1 MNTEESQSFGIV
13 GSGDNLGFIPLP
25 GQATDAETQ
34 LARLED
40 FMNAGYDAE
49 AAKRAREYYGEG
61 VPIEHIAEEDKSYF
75 VGAAFARIKGVPN
88 NPEVYWRAQR
98 KDIPDVEREQMFE
111 LLGAELR
118 QQVRGKWDERQARIK
133 AVEESL
139 GRMDVYVRGDE
150 LGEVFSEQDLANV
163 RGVTDAETMA
173 DAEAVRSW
181 MRTYM
186 LPLAGKDDA
195 EEVLRTL
202 DGLEDEFFEVIG
214 TSPRRAE
221 LAYDAMMHWA
231 EGMKQSGKVGVTD
244 EFIVGVGKKLSNWGK
259 AAHLMAPA
267 VAMAPVG
274 NPDFP
279 SMLSDEA
286 MAGQQAELVRRQEEY
301 ARHENARSILRAAIN
316 KSLELGDDVSWWKGA
331 ARTASQMAGDSSA
344 YLLPG
349 VGMYTGTADLLVGGA
364 TETVDRFALQGLS
377 GDAAAGQAAIETG
390 VQALVEL
397 MPWGR
402 VGGKGLSSFTR
413 RYFGDAVE
421 KGTAGKF
428 SRWVVRNTQKSTARA
443 LLAEGAASF
452 VDEGILE
459 PIAGGLLTYGAEQAA
474 DVLGIA
480 HAQSRE
486 FTECF
491 DELKALYTDPYQA
504 AGLLLFTAG
513 LTGAGAYGVHQNVKY
528 FARHRKMWEAAGLT
542 PEQVDRVMAAD
553 DRVELGGKLVR
564 EGWETDP
571 AGMRE
576 RVLKVNKDFAERG
589 EVLVLTG
596 EGALD
601 AELENS
607 ELAPA
612 YRAVWQ
618 EYQEKGLLPKVE
630 AVGDNQFRITKEGV
644 DITLDAR
651 GADAYLQHAIDE
663 VDRMQ
668 TRELQQRLGEGHF
681 VDLRAELADA
691 VSTIAGGAAM
701 RAAEAASER
710 TGIAVADITKGLPE
724 WLADGIVKRGQITL
738 KDAQDITEWA
748 IGRIDGL
755 VQEGMSPAD
764 ARLTRASADGM
775 ARTLGDWSTFA
786 RDFAHRE
793 QLAGLNPGEGAIS
806 ISRTRNEQA
815 VAFDGRQVL
824 GQTIMTLPGNVR
836 HQGAVEDVTESF
848 ADMMVQQRAA
858 VIREAKPESTPAEAE
873 KAAWQELGEQV
884 QRARAAVLKA
894 DSAAEIEEVK
904 PGDKMSI
911 IEALSTMATSKFV
924 ASGAVPGW
932 MQSLTAALKGN
943 LTAAD
948 SLDKVRAAYANVLQS
963 EPAAVS
969 ELDTM
974 LNKLGVYVQDTFR
987 EARIEAVD
995 IQAWKH
1001 ARALVT
1007 ARAESP
1013 AGSGGAPVS
1022 EVVQQAGENYE
1033 VRVTS
1038 YEFESSAA
1046 TPQEVAREAQEILD
1060 GMVPGSNAPAEM
1072 QGVFVDD
1079 KCYYNA
1085 AGDYWCG
1092 MIDKHKLR
1100 DGTEQVKVG
1109 TKGKHGVIAGRELTG
1124 RFRHDTASI
1133 YVWKRTN
1140 GELQVI
1146 SGRHRFAKLMEDDSA
1161 QSCNC
1166 YVYVEDAAHDER
1178 WARMLDYEN
1187 NMCDD
1192 QADEVTAATYV
1203 RETGLSDAE
1212 LEVRGLMRNG
1222 TRCKR
1227 GALIGRFAREELW
1240 TRFINGAVK
1249 PMDAEIICNLTRSIR
1264 EQGRVEEIQRRCC
1277 MLLDEKKSWEYIGA
1291 MVQLMANKE
1300 NVVMKQGLLDF
1311 GADFEADLARAAE
1324 WIERNIKAINES
1336 VTSLKQGRKLSGKK
1350 RAEAERL
1357 GISTATQEGTEQML
1371 YDLEMLRGQ
1380 FEMIGSYPDLVAA
1393 AQMWDGVTEVDPVGQ
1408 YLERARAERE
1418 QVRAEAEMTTDEYLE
1433 EQARKAAAEAVPSLF
1448 SMSMQRAT
1456 PEMEQIKAA
1465 AVKNG
1470 SFMKA
1475 PNGKPTRLTE
1485 HQWLQVRTGAFKGW
1499 FGDWEKVAEL
1509 TFDGSEYNNE
1519 TCLKML
1525 VEEAGTPFV
1534 NDETGI
1540 EAEINNR
1547 QRGKITSGKAQR
1559 KSRESGFS
1567 TGVHNYVAAHIRRL
1581 FKHAVHI
1588 GDYRDKNASDDILAI
1603 KRFVCPVRIKGVEAF
1618 AYMTVK
1624 ELKQHGHK
1632 IYTLELD
1639 TIERLGGNLDEHF
1652 EEMLNPAPSKDIV
1665 ARLKALSK
1673 TFFEDVSK
1681 VVDENG
1687 EPLVVYHGTEYP
1699 KQINIFK
1706 VGKNGYLGPGIYFT
1720 PEMRTALNYTGIYGG
1735 EGVVYKCF
1743 VNMHNPFVIS
1753 FADKPAK
1760 VILDIVSM
1768 GAYEKRIEQQSNE
1781 SKLLMKGDISK
1792 LRRKGYDGV
1801 VWLPKYAYDAN
1812 SFTAGEMMVFK
1823 PNQIKSATDNRGT
1836 FDGSNADITFSVTGG
1851 KNLAAVHS
1859 IPVDAMLDVEKKLGG
1874 LPKPSIA
1881 ITRLDKPYSW
1891 GYSERVY
1898 LIGKPELADPQKGN
1912 LVYDRDAWTGK
1923 GPFLLEGGG
1932 AYDYRKGEYFEPT
1945 LEEFVART
1953 IKKKGQEDGS
1963 SFRGQSAVAIGTM
1976 DAVKAHREK
1985 LSDTDT
1991 SNAQKAETDEALE
2004 ELIENVVKLSK
2015 KGLNE
2020 DAVAMVLARVC
2031 WRSSPMN
2038 HGAPSEMKTSRD
2050 TAKRILNELG
2060 VRVKDIKK
2068 PLVDSFMKAVAGLQ
2082 NELEDYLESVPQ
2094 RAVMFN
2100 EWEYAVMPESMKG
2113 TPGLDE
2119 MLERNGIKP
2128 VWHDGTEEGRR
2139 AALAGLVDNPVVSF
2153 SVIGRNART
2162 WGKYTDRAFV
2172 GRDDGMWRAEIDARQ
2187 AKLKRAPLHRT
2198 DDSLVREVEKRLAFF
2213 REKLNERER
2222 WEPVSKLW
2230 AAGEYDGRTYGE
2242 MDFLMRTLRGAG
2254 LEFENM
2260 QQMAG
2265 LGVCSIVLDANG
2277 TSAAKRL
2284 LRVVELPGV
2293 EGFNRLG
2300 EVLDFPELYEA
2311 YPELKKV
2318 PVRWMDDNFR
2328 YRGMFS
2334 SEGRFKKPFIA
2345 ARRNRTDG
2353 GKLSTLLHEV
2363 QHWIQQHEGF
2373 AFGMLPD
2380 EGMDYKMSAGEIEA
2394 RNVQARR
2401 YWNAEERSA
2410 IPFNET
2416 LEYPGEALVTFSM
2429 QSVTADWQNTLHGY
2443 LNNPPLPGTP
2453 AHTHDMVVCPTPAVM
2468 QMVGAKGLDMVVTPG
2483 VLDKV
2488 MRGKHAV
2495 SVVALEQ
2502 LPAAM
2507 ADPICIAVSDTP
2519 GCLEV
2524 VTELKEGQ
2532 HNVLVAVQLNSH
2544 QTNNALVKVNRIAS
2558 MYGKERI
2565 GNLMNHPMLYWNKA
2579 KARPWLA
2586 SYRLQLPAIIQPK
2599 RASGRK
2605 ILKHED
2611 LVKYKMDTGLSFAME
2626 KASLRALDL
2635 LTIRADERA
2644 GEQLIKD
2651 WQAACENWG
2660 RFSREDAGRLGNGA
2674 KMLGEM
2680 QALIGATKG
2689 VLPERYCRM
2698 GHLNGLMRW
2707 ASIYAKMQQDGTLPQ
2722 VGEIKGPIYQKFLE
2736 KLQQTDELNRL
2747 QGMSEQEAQE
2757 AMALLAGER
2766 LDTAMMKVARECRR
2780 RLELFLKDR
2789 ELERIDH
2796 IVEKA
2801 YPKRQNGQKWP
2812 RGKMAAD
2819 AYRRMERARQYMNL
2833 PADEVAE
2840 RINDAK
2846 RKLDALDATDA
2857 DFERKEEELEEEIS
2871 LLQTFG
2877 CWENMGFEQARR
2889 ACGVMTEMV
2898 LLGRVRWKE
2907 KLQAERRRA
2916 NYDRARISRNF
2927 RTKLADVQRK
2937 RAKTDAKE
2945 KARKRTIGKN
2955 LARGFMSYSQLML
2968 ALEPKLGKEFT
2979 GRHMRMIAKAHE
2991 RLQLGTQQL
3000 HRRMFSTLSEITG
3013 LKTEGEMEEWL
3024 KSNNEII
3031 DTGIVLKP
3039 RFTETCRMTPEE
3051 VEEWLALSETQREAR
3066 RKQADEE
3073 AAAKGEQPD
3082 NVPSEDVLER
3092 MREKLEASRKAD
3104 TTPKEYVVTVE
3115 KRYESPLHCTKEA
3128 MLFAILTFEQEDYA
3142 RLMDVNGVN
3151 EKALQRMRELV
3162 GDKLLRWGY
3171 AMREMLNE
3179 QGLTMAAVYEAH
3191 TGVPFAKRANYFRGV
3206 FDIAKAK
3213 DKGESIDSAT
3223 SITGG
3228 KYGCLIP
3235 RQYHHQMLNWGTS
3248 ATQVFIGT
3256 YKEQQNYICTSH
3268 ITREWRTLLSN
3279 QGFEKR
3285 LRAEIGDAAL
3295 DTIHGWCKL
3304 IDGSVIAD
3312 AKVNAMMNR
3321 LLGKVMGAYAVSR
3334 LAGNVYTIIK
3344 QVSSV
3349 LNGFVGGY
3357 VPEQVLVGD
3366 AVAQQLTY
3374 RHIGF
3379 GEYAAAL
3386 ARAMSGQTEISAEE
3400 IANAGFIAGRKR
3412 VQGAH
3417 LEEAAML
3424 APGQSVPGKV
3434 GRAGRAVY
3442 EANMEAIGYM
3452 DRKCNTLA
3460 ALAVAD
3466 AVYRAAKRENKD
3478 GLVPDAEL
3486 RRIAIETAGMAI
3498 DRAAQPHLRTQKGYW
3513 AAGGGAFGAMGNFFY
3528 MFKSEVLGKLGLYVG
3543 QMFAGHH
3550 GAWIGGALSFGVLNS
3565 LVLALIDYVRGYWY
3579 DDEEDKWEKRA
3590 KQFAWNVFA
3599 NDISAVPVLGD
3610 LEGWG
3615 RSTMLGGRPWNSSLV
3630 DMVVPFKD
3638 MYTYGKREVKYIAEE
3653 ESWDKH
3659 VQALCGFARALGAA
3673 GGWWQGNSRVAVG
3686 SCAEL
3691 ALAVAAI
3698 SNIVRFGK
3706 DAVKKV
3712 VGED

>member
-1 MNTEESQSFGIV
+1 MSQDAGFV
-13 GSGDNLGFIPLP
+13 VSGRNYGLVPMQ

-61 VPIEHIAEEDKSYF
+61 VPIEHISEEDMSF
-75 VGAAFARIKGVPN
+75 FAGAAFARIKGVPN
-88 NPEVYWRAQR
+88 NPEAYWHAQK

-221 LAYDAMMHWA
+221 LAYNAMMHWA

-267 VAMAPVG
+267 VVMAPVG

-279 SMLSDEA
+279 VMLSDEA
-286 MAGQQAELVRRQEEY
+286 MAGQQAELASRHEEY

-364 TETVDRFALQGLS
+364 TETVDRFALQGVS

-528 FARHRKMWEAAGLT
+528 FAKHRKMWEAAGLT

-668 TRELQQRLGEGHF
+668 TRELQQRLGEVHF

-701 RAAEAASER
+701 RAAGVASER

-793 QLAGLNPGEGAIS
+793 QLAGLNLGEGAIS
-806 ISRTRNEQA
+806 ISRMRNEQA

-858 VIREAKPESTPAEAE
+858 AIREAKPESTPAEAE
-873 KAAWQELGEQV
+873 KAAWQELGELV

-943 LTAAD
+943 LAAAD
-948 SLDKVRAAYANVLQS
+948 SLAKVRAAYSSVLQHD
-963 EPAAVS
+963 PASVS

-1085 AGDYWCG
+1085 AGGFWCG

-1109 TKGKHGVIAGRELTG
+1109 AKGKHGVIAGRELTG
-1124 RFRHDTASI
+1124 RFQQNVGAI
-1133 YVWKRTN
+1133 YVWRRTS

-1161 QSCNC
+1161 QSCNA
-1166 YVYVEDAAHDER
+1166 YVFVEDAAHDER

-1187 NMCDD
+1187 NMRDD

-1336 VTSLKQGRKLSGKK
+1336 VMLLKQGRKLSGKK

-1380 FEMIGSYPDLVAA
+1380 FEMIGSYPDLVAQ
-1393 AQMWDGVTEVDPVGQ
+1393 AQMWDGETEVDPVGQ
-1408 YLERARAERE
+1408 YLERARVERE
-1418 QVRAEAEMTTDEYLE
+1418 QARTEGEMDAEEYLE
-1433 EQARKAAAEAVPSLF
+1433 SHLDDATGEFSFSIFNERRWANDVWPTRAMKKIEADWLERLDAYIAEYQAAKANPNMKRPMGLEIYVCPTPGVLSLVGVTSRDVVTTRHALDHDMFTKHGMTRKALRHLPSAIANPICIAESQSVPGALEILTTLTETVEDSKTKALVKKNVLVALHVGVTSSTDRKLIVSKIASAYGKNHIRTIINKHKILYWNDQKGKVMLNDYRLQLPQAVAHDLSTGNIWDFNDLVKYKQQNKFSF
-1448 SMSMQRAT
+1448 SM
-1456 PEMEQIKAA
+1456 
-1465 AVKNG
+1465 
-1470 SFMKA
+1470 
-1475 PNGKPTRLTE
+1475 
-1485 HQWLQVRTGAFKGW
+1485 
-1499 FGDWEKVAEL
+1499 
-1509 TFDGSEYNNE
+1509 
-1519 TCLKML
+1519 
-1525 VEEAGTPFV
+1525 
-1534 NDETGI
+1534 
-1540 EAEINNR
+1540 
-1547 QRGKITSGKAQR
+1547 
-1559 KSRESGFS
+1559 
-1567 TGVHNYVAAHIRRL
+1567 
-1581 FKHAVHI
+1581 
-1588 GDYRDKNASDDILAI
+1588 
-1603 KRFVCPVRIKGVEAF
+1603 
-1618 AYMTVK
+1618 
-1624 ELKQHGHK
+1624 
-1632 IYTLELD
+1632 
-1639 TIERLGGNLDEHF
+1639 ER
-1652 EEMLNPAPSKDIV
+1652 
-1665 ARLKALSK
+1665 
-1673 TFFEDVSK
+1673 
-1681 VVDENG
+1681 
-1687 EPLVVYHGTEYP
+1687 
-1699 KQINIFK
+1699 
-1706 VGKNGYLGPGIYFT
+1706 
-1720 PEMRTALNYTGIYGG
+1720 
-1735 EGVVYKCF
+1735 
-1743 VNMHNPFVIS
+1743 
-1753 FADKPAK
+1753 
-1760 VILDIVSM
+1760 
-1768 GAYEKRIEQQSNE
+1768 
-1781 SKLLMKGDISK
+1781 
-1792 LRRKGYDGV
+1792 
-1801 VWLPKYAYDAN
+1801 
-1812 SFTAGEMMVFK
+1812 
-1823 PNQIKSATDNRGT
+1823 
-1836 FDGSNADITFSVTGG
+1836 
-1851 KNLAAVHS
+1851 NLAAVHS
-1859 IPVDAMLDVEKKLGG
+1859 IPVDTMLDVEKKLGG

-1923 GPFLLEGGG
+1923 GPFLLEDGG

-1985 LSDTDT
+1985 LSDTYT

-2020 DAVAMVLARVC
+2020 DAVAIVLARVC

-2050 TAKRILNELG
+2050 TVKRILNELG
-2060 VRVKDIKK
+2060 MRVKDIKK

-2113 TPGLDE
+2113 TPGLDK

-2139 AALAGLVDNPVVSF
+2139 TALAGLVNDAKVSF
-2153 SVIGRNART
+2153 S
-2162 WGKYTDRAFV
+2162 
-2172 GRDDGMWRAEIDARQ
+2172 
-2187 AKLKRAPLHRT
+2187 
-2198 DDSLVREVEKRLAFF
+2198 
-2213 REKLNERER
+2213 
-2222 WEPVSKLW
+2222 
-2230 AAGEYDGRTYGE
+2230 
-2242 MDFLMRTLRGAG
+2242 
-2254 LEFENM
+2254 
-2260 QQMAG
+2260 
-2265 LGVCSIVLDANG
+2265 
-2277 TSAAKRL
+2277 
-2284 LRVVELPGV
+2284 
-2293 EGFNRLG
+2293 
-2300 EVLDFPELYEA
+2300 
-2311 YPELKKV
+2311 
-2318 PVRWMDDNFR
+2318 
-2328 YRGMFS
+2328 
-2334 SEGRFKKPFIA
+2334 
-2345 ARRNRTDG
+2345 
-2353 GKLSTLLHEV
+2353 
-2363 QHWIQQHEGF
+2363 
-2373 AFGMLPD
+2373 
-2380 EGMDYKMSAGEIEA
+2380 
-2394 RNVQARR
+2394 
-2401 YWNAEERSA
+2401 
-2410 IPFNET
+2410 
-2416 LEYPGEALVTFSM
+2416 
-2429 QSVTADWQNTLHGY
+2429 
-2443 LNNPPLPGTP
+2443 
-2453 AHTHDMVVCPTPAVM
+2453 
-2468 QMVGAKGLDMVVTPG
+2468 
-2483 VLDKV
+2483 
-2488 MRGKHAV
+2488 
-2495 SVVALEQ
+2495 
-2502 LPAAM
+2502 
-2507 ADPICIAVSDTP
+2507 
-2519 GCLEV
+2519 
-2524 VTELKEGQ
+2524 
-2532 HNVLVAVQLNSH
+2532 
-2544 QTNNALVKVNRIAS
+2544 
-2558 MYGKERI
+2558 
-2565 GNLMNHPMLYWNKA
+2565 
-2579 KARPWLA
+2579 
-2586 SYRLQLPAIIQPK
+2586 
-2599 RASGRK
+2599 
-2605 ILKHED
+2605 
-2611 LVKYKMDTGLSFAME
+2611 ME

-2635 LTIRADERA
+2635 LSGRADERA

-2736 KLQQTDELNRL
+2736 KLQQADELNRL

-2898 LLGRVRWKE
+2898 LLGRARWKE

-2955 LARGFMSYSQLML
+2955 LAMGFMSYSQLML

-3092 MREKLEASRKAD
+3092 MREKLEASRKAG

-3128 MLFAILTFEQEDYA
+3128 MLFAILTFEQEDYT

-3344 QVSSV
+3344 QVSAV

-3412 VQGAH
+3412 VKGAH

-3442 EANMEAIGYM
+3442 EANMDAIGYV

-3466 AVYRAAKRENKD
+3466 AVYRAAKRENKED

>member
-1 MNTEESQSFGIV
+1 MSQDAGFV
-13 GSGDNLGFIPLP
+13 VSGRNYGLVPMQ

-61 VPIEHIAEEDKSYF
+61 VPIEHISEEDMSF
-75 VGAAFARIKGVPN
+75 FAGAAFARIKGVPN
-88 NPEVYWRAQR
+88 NPEAYWHAQK

-118 QQVRGKWDERQARIK
+118 QQVRSRWDERQARIK

-150 LGEVFSEQDLANV
+150 FGEAFSEQDLANV
-163 RGVTDAETMA
+163 RGVMDAETMA
-173 DAEAVRSW
+173 DAEAVRAW

-195 EEVLRTL
+195 EEVLRTV

-221 LAYDAMMHWA
+221 MAYNAMLHWA
-231 EGMKQSGKVGVTD
+231 EGMKQSGKVGVAD
-244 EFIVGVGKKLSNWGK
+244 EFIVGVGKKISNWGK

-279 SMLSDEA
+279 IMLSDEA
-286 MAGQQAELVRRQEEY
+286 MAGQQAELARRHEEY

-316 KSLELGDDVSWWKGA
+316 KSLELGDNVSWWKGA

-349 VGMYTGTADLLVGGA
+349 VGMYTGTADLLMGGA

-377 GDAAAGQAAIETG
+377 GDAAAGRAAIETG

-397 MPWGR
+397 TPWGR
-402 VGGKGLSSFTR
+402 VGGKGFSAFTR
-413 RYFGDAVE
+413 RYFGEAIE
-421 KGTAGKF
+421 KGTAGKL
-428 SRWVVRNTQKSTARA
+428 SRWVVRNTQNSTMRA
-443 LLAEGAASF
+443 LVAEGTVSF

-459 PIAGGLLTYGAEQAA
+459 PIAGGLMTYGAEQAA
-474 DVLGIA
+474 DVLGIP
-480 HAQSRE
+480 HGQSRE
-486 FTECF
+486 FTACF

-504 AGLLLFTAG
+504 AGLFLFTAG
-513 LTGAGAYGVHQNVKY
+513 LTGAGAYGVRENVRY
-528 FARHRKMWEAAGLT
+528 FAKHRKMWEAAGLT

-564 EGWETDP
+564 EGWESDP

-576 RVLKVNKDFAERG
+576 RVLKANKDIAERG

-618 EYQEKGLLPKVE
+618 EYQDKGLLPKVE
-630 AVGDNQFRITKEGV
+630 AVGNNQFRITKEGV

-663 VDRMQ
+663 VDSIQ
-668 TRELQQRLGEGHF
+668 TRELQQRLGKEHF
-681 VDLRAELADA
+681 IDLRAELADA

-701 RAAEAASER
+701 RAAEAAGER
-710 TGIAVADITKGLPE
+710 TGVAVTDITKGLPE

-738 KDAQDITEWA
+738 KDAQDVTEWA

-775 ARTLGDWSTFA
+775 ARTLGDWSTFV

-793 QLAGLNPGEGAIS
+793 QLAGLKAGTGAIS

-815 VAFDGRQVL
+815 VTFDGRLVL

-848 ADMMVQQRAA
+848 ADMMVQQRAQA
-858 VIREAKPESTPAEAE
+858 IREANPDSSPAEAE
-873 KAAWQELGEQV
+873 NAAWQELGEVV

-894 DSAAEIEEVK
+894 DAEAEIEEVK

-911 IEALSTMATSKFV
+911 IEALSTMATSRFV
-924 ASGAVPGW
+924 ASRAVPGW
-932 MQSLTAALKGN
+932 MQGLTAALKGN
-943 LTAAD
+943 LAAAD
-948 SLDKVRAAYANVLQS
+948 SLAKVRAAYASVLQNDPS
-963 EPAAVS
+963 AVS
-969 ELDTM
+969 ELDAM
-974 LNKLGVYVQDTFR
+974 LDKLGVYVQDTFR
-987 EARIEAVD
+987 EARVEAVD

-1001 ARALVT
+1001 AHALVT

-1013 AGSGGAPVS
+1013 AGSGGAAVS
-1022 EVVQQAGENYE
+1022 EALQAAQNNEDAISQHESAAPAVQDVSPAQQATE
-1033 VRVTS
+1033 
-1038 YEFESSAA
+1038 AA
-1046 TPQEVAREAQEILD
+1046 EILN
-1060 GMVPGSNAPAEM
+1060 GMVPGSNAPAGM

-1085 AGDYWCG
+1085 AGGFWCG

-1109 TKGKHGVIAGRELTG
+1109 AKGKHGVIAGRELTG
-1124 RFRHDTASI
+1124 KFQQNVGAI
-1133 YVWKRTN
+1133 YIWKRTN

-1161 QSCNC
+1161 QSCNA
-1166 YVYVEDAAHDER
+1166 YVFEEDAEHDER

-1187 NMCDD
+1187 NMRDD

-1203 RETGLSDAE
+1203 RETGLSDTE

-1249 PMDAEIICNLTRSIR
+1249 PMDAEVICNLTRSIR
-1264 EQGRVEEIQRRCC
+1264 DQGRVEEIQRRCC

-1336 VTSLKQGRKLSGKK
+1336 VSLLKQGRKLSGKK

-1357 GISTATQEGTEQML
+1357 GIATATQEGTEQML
-1371 YDLEMLRGQ
+1371 YDLEQLRAQ
-1380 FEMIGSYPDLVAA
+1380 FEMIGSYPVLVAA
-1393 AQMWDGVTEVDPVGQ
+1393 AQMWDGKTEVDPVGQ

-1418 QVRAEAEMTTDEYLE
+1418 QVRAEGEMDVEEYLA
-1433 EQARKAAAEAVPSLF
+1433 EQARKEAAEAVPSLF
-1448 SMSMQRAT
+1448 SMEMEKRKLEDNQVKISNKAIVTFKDGVVRNKNSRVLRRDGREVWARFPEIPELKEAGFPEANVYMEVGSEQYGFIHIAYRHVAELEELYPGVPVPDAVEMFVDEVFSKLAKVNGSYSVKGRKKKVEADTPQYYRNDETKKKRVTLQLNKADNSEYYTFISAFEAKGDKEFEGAKKSKDGLTCAVTVELDGKAPGLPTGAMLNPSHARQQHSRRPDEDDNITPDSNVKAEDIDFEFLRKAKHPDVETGARTRGNGNFSASLTAVT
-1456 PEMEQIKAA
+1456 PEMDERYMA
-1465 AVKNG
+1465 AVKDG
-1470 SFMKA
+1470 TFMKA

-1499 FGDWEKVAEL
+1499 FGEWERAAEL

-1603 KRFVCPVRIKGVEAF
+1603 KRFVCPVRIKGVKAF

-1652 EEMLNPAPSKDIV
+1652 EEMLNPAPSEDIV

-1673 TFFEDVSK
+1673 TYFEDVSK

-1687 EPLVVYHGTEYP
+1687 EPLVVYHGTVHGG
-1699 KQINIFK
+1699 FR
-1706 VGKNGYLGPGIYFT
+1706 VFDVDGRGKTEGAGAFFTSDKRVAEGYSANFHTGGVT
-1720 PEMRTALNYTGIYGG
+1720 PEVYACFLNIREPHEVDFNGNSWNRVPDRASGYFVHYDNG
-1735 EGVVYKCF
+1735 ESEWF
-1743 VNMHNPFVIS
+1743 SNRADAD
-1753 FADKPAK
+1753 FA
-1760 VILDIVSM
+1760 VS
-1768 GAYEKRIEQQSNE
+1768 
-1781 SKLLMKGDISK
+1781 
-1792 LRRKGYDGV
+1792 GYDGKAKIEEDWEESPTLDDLAREVWEESPEVDGIIARNV
-1801 VWLPKYAYDAN
+1801 VDTAVGASKAYPATDFIVA
-1812 SFTAGEMMVFK
+1812 S

-1836 FDGSNADITFSVTGG
+1836 FDGNNPDITFSLVTQ
-1851 KNLAAVHS
+1851 KMDARYMAAVERGDMDAAQRMVNEVARKRGYLPGSDYQGSEAFNGVAPSSNAYFDTADERYEAWQNGDFEGDISLADFVRRGMDPGELEWMVTSPGEYQRADKYKRES
-1859 IPVDAMLDVEKKLGG
+1859 IEAIRKAKTSKQGKVTIYRAVPADVKEKSVRNGDWVTLSKAYAEYHISLQDWEKGRII
-1874 LPKPSIA
+1874 KQEVSI
-1881 ITRLDKPYSW
+1881 DDVWWDGNDVNEW
-1891 GYSERVY
+1891 GYDD
-1898 LIGKPELADPQKGN
+1898 GKEYAYRNTANNRKLLAP
-1912 LVYDRDAWTGK
+1912 VTYD
-1923 GPFLLEGGG
+1923 EN
-1932 AYDYRKGEYFEPT
+1932 GE
-1945 LEEFVART
+1945 
-1953 IKKKGQEDGS
+1953 
-1963 SFRGQSAVAIGTM
+1963 
-1976 DAVKAHREK
+1976 
-1985 LSDTDT
+1985 
-1991 SNAQKAETDEALE
+1991 
-2004 ELIENVVKLSK
+2004 VVPLSK
-2015 KGLNE
+2015 RFNY
-2020 DAVAMVLARVC
+2020 
-2031 WRSSPMN
+2031 RS
-2038 HGAPSEMKTSRD
+2038 AD
-2050 TAKRILNELG
+2050 
-2060 VRVKDIKK
+2060 
-2068 PLVDSFMKAVAGLQ
+2068 
-2082 NELEDYLESVPQ
+2082 
-2094 RAVMFN
+2094 
-2100 EWEYAVMPESMKG
+2100 
-2113 TPGLDE
+2113 
-2119 MLERNGIKP
+2119 
-2128 VWHDGTEEGRR
+2128 
-2139 AALAGLVDNPVVSF
+2139 VSF
-2153 SVIGRNART
+2153 SVIGPKAKT
-2162 WGKYTDRAFV
+2162 WDRYKHRAFT
-2172 GRDDGMWRAEIDARQ
+2172 GRDDGMQRAEIDASG
-2187 AKLKRAPLHRT
+2187 AKLKWEDLRGKNVTAYRRMVAGWDKLPEDVRKAVEAYAEEVYDWQDASKELDSVPESEVLEHINKIQKMGVAIKPKREEMRSLLNKLFVAHGGSAGAVLNMKSGELDELAMSLWGPYVESKVERMLDLRPLWNGGM
-2198 DDSLVREVEKRLAFF
+2198 RLAD
-2213 REKLNERER
+2213 
-2222 WEPVSKLW
+2222 VID
-2230 AAGEYDGRTYGE
+2230 Y
-2242 MDFLMRTLRGAG
+2242 
-2254 LEFENM
+2254 
-2260 QQMAG
+2260 
-2265 LGVCSIVLDANG
+2265 
-2277 TSAAKRL
+2277 
-2284 LRVVELPGV
+2284 
-2293 EGFNRLG
+2293 
-2300 EVLDFPELYEA
+2300 PELYEA
-2311 YPELKKV
+2311 YPELADV
-2318 PVRWMDDNFR
+2318 VVR
-2328 YRGMFS
+2328 YVGMETAYGRAIYGDGEREILINRNL
-2334 SEGRFKKPFIA
+2334 EGEWEKIH
-2345 ARRNRTDG
+2345 
-2353 GKLSTLLHEV
+2353 SILLHEI
-2363 QHWIQQHEGF
+2363 QHHIQNIEGF
-2373 AFGMLPD
+2373 AKGGNPSYARRLVDNRAAMGDADALALREHSD
-2380 EGMDYKMSAGEIEA
+2380 MELYHRIAGEIEA
-2394 RNVQARR
+2394 RNVQARYGWSMDR
-2401 YWNAEERSA
+2401 REA
-2410 IPFNET
+2410 IPFNST
-2416 LEYPGEALVTFSM
+2416 LEYPGEALVTFSV
-2429 QSVTADWQNTLHGY
+2429 QSVTADWKNTLHGY

-2468 QMVGAKGLDMVVTPG
+2468 QMVGAKGWDMVVTPG

-2488 MRGKHAV
+2488 MKGKHAV

-2502 LPAAM
+2502 LPAAL

-2532 HNVLVAVQLNSH
+2532 HNVLVAVQLSSRSSEKKE
-2544 QTNNALVKVNRIAS
+2544 VKVNRIAS

-2565 GNLMNHPMLYWNKA
+2565 ASLLSHPMLYWDKA
-2579 KARPWLA
+2579 KARIWMQA
-2586 SYRLQLPAIIQPK
+2586 YRLQLPAQVLPK

-2605 ILKHED
+2605 ILKPAD
-2611 LVKYKMDTGLSFAME
+2611 LVKYKFDTGLSFAME
-2626 KASLRALDL
+2626 KASLRALNL

-2660 RFSREDAGRLGNGA
+2660 RFGREDAGRLGNGA

-2722 VGEIKGPIYQKFLE
+2722 VGEIKGPIYQKFLD
-2736 KLQQTDELNRL
+2736 KLQQADELNRL

-2766 LDTAMMKVARECRR
+2766 LDTAMLKVARECRR

-2789 ELERIDH
+2789 EQERIEH

-2898 LLGRVRWKE
+2898 LLGRAKWKE
-2907 KLQAERRRA
+2907 KLQ
-2916 NYDRARISRNF
+2916 
-2927 RTKLADVQRK
+2927 
-2937 RAKTDAKE
+2937 
-2945 KARKRTIGKN
+2945 
-2955 LARGFMSYSQLML
+2955 
-2968 ALEPKLGKEFT
+2968 
-2979 GRHMRMIAKAHE
+2979 
-2991 RLQLGTQQL
+2991 
-3000 HRRMFSTLSEITG
+3000 
-3013 LKTEGEMEEWL
+3013 
-3024 KSNNEII
+3024 
-3031 DTGIVLKP
+3031 
-3039 RFTETCRMTPEE
+3039 
-3051 VEEWLALSETQREAR
+3051 
-3066 RKQADEE
+3066 
-3073 AAAKGEQPD
+3073 
-3082 NVPSEDVLER
+3082 
-3092 MREKLEASRKAD
+3092 
-3104 TTPKEYVVTVE
+3104 
-3115 KRYESPLHCTKEA
+3115 
-3128 MLFAILTFEQEDYA
+3128 
-3142 RLMDVNGVN
+3142 
-3151 EKALQRMRELV
+3151 
-3162 GDKLLRWGY
+3162 
-3171 AMREMLNE
+3171 
-3179 QGLTMAAVYEAH
+3179 
-3191 TGVPFAKRANYFRGV
+3191 
-3206 FDIAKAK
+3206 
-3213 DKGESIDSAT
+3213 
-3223 SITGG
+3223 
-3228 KYGCLIP
+3228 
-3235 RQYHHQMLNWGTS
+3235 GTS
-3248 ATQVFIGT
+3248 
-3256 YKEQQNYICTSH
+3256 K
-3268 ITREWRTLLSN
+3268 
-3279 QGFEKR
+3279 
-3285 LRAEIGDAAL
+3285 
-3295 DTIHGWCKL
+3295 
-3304 IDGSVIAD
+3304 
-3312 AKVNAMMNR
+3312 
-3321 LLGKVMGAYAVSR
+3321 
-3334 LAGNVYTIIK
+3334 
-3344 QVSSV
+3344 
-3349 LNGFVGGY
+3349 
-3357 VPEQVLVGD
+3357 
-3366 AVAQQLTY
+3366 
-3374 RHIGF
+3374 
-3379 GEYAAAL
+3379 
-3386 ARAMSGQTEISAEE
+3386 
-3400 IANAGFIAGRKR
+3400 
-3412 VQGAH
+3412 
-3417 LEEAAML
+3417 
-3424 APGQSVPGKV
+3424 
-3434 GRAGRAVY
+3434 
-3442 EANMEAIGYM
+3442 
-3452 DRKCNTLA
+3452 
-3460 ALAVAD
+3460 
-3466 AVYRAAKRENKD
+3466 
-3478 GLVPDAEL
+3478 
-3486 RRIAIETAGMAI
+3486 
-3498 DRAAQPHLRTQKGYW
+3498 
-3513 AAGGGAFGAMGNFFY
+3513 
-3528 MFKSEVLGKLGLYVG
+3528 KS
-3543 QMFAGHH
+3543 
-3550 GAWIGGALSFGVLNS
+3550 I
-3565 LVLALIDYVRGYWY
+3565 
-3579 DDEEDKWEKRA
+3579 
-3590 KQFAWNVFA
+3590 
-3599 NDISAVPVLGD
+3599 
-3610 LEGWG
+3610 
-3615 RSTMLGGRPWNSSLV
+3615 
-3630 DMVVPFKD
+3630 
-3638 MYTYGKREVKYIAEE
+3638 
-3653 ESWDKH
+3653 
-3659 VQALCGFARALGAA
+3659 
-3673 GGWWQGNSRVAVG
+3673 
-3686 SCAEL
+3686 
-3691 ALAVAAI
+3691 
-3698 SNIVRFGK
+3698 
-3706 DAVKKV
+3706 
-3712 VGED
+3712 

>member
-1 MNTEESQSFGIV
+1 M
-13 GSGDNLGFIPLP
+13 
-25 GQATDAETQ
+25 ATDILMDFDEQVRRDKAARVLQAVWLYDEDAECRQLVDASPEYSVYKAEALRKVDAALPCFGEDYARTVAPQ
-34 LARLED
+34 LAEEPMRLVEASLAAMPDARKESYRAD
-40 FMNAGYDAE
+40 FLNLRTRGGDT
-49 AAKRAREYYGEG
+49 RQDYYALYGRM
-61 VPIEHIAEEDKSYF
+61 VRD
-75 VGAAFARIKGVPN
+75 
-88 NPEVYWRAQR
+88 
-98 KDIPDVEREQMFE
+98 DVRS
-111 LLGAELR
+111 
-118 QQVRGKWDERQARIK
+118 KWDAQQARIK
-133 AVEESL
+133 AVQESL
-139 GRMDVYVRGDE
+139 GRMDAYVRGDE
-150 LGEVFSEQDLANV
+150 FGESFSEQDLANV
-163 RGVTDAETMA
+163 RSVTDADVLA

-186 LPLAGKDDA
+186 QPLSAKDDA
-195 EEVLRTL
+195 EEILRTV
-202 DGLEDEFFEVIG
+202 DALEYEFYEVIRDN
-214 TSPRRAE
+214 PRRAE
-221 LAYDAMMHWA
+221 LAYNAMMHWA
-231 EGMKQSGKVGVTD
+231 EGLKQSGKVGVTD

-259 AAHLMAPA
+259 AAHVMAPA

-274 NPDFP
+274 HPDFP
-279 SMLSDEA
+279 IMLSDSA
-286 MAGQQAELVRRQEEY
+286 MAGQQAELAYRHQEY
-301 ARHENARSILRAAIN
+301 AWHANARSILRAAIN
-316 KSLELGDDVSWWKGA
+316 KSLELGDNVSWWKGP
-331 ARTASQMAGDSSA
+331 ARTAAQMAGDSSA

-349 VGMYTGTADLLVGGA
+349 IGAYTGTADLLVGGA
-364 TETVDRFALQGLS
+364 TETVDRFSLQGLS
-377 GDAAAGQAAIETG
+377 GSQAAGQAAIETG

-397 MPWGR
+397 TPWGR

-413 RYFGDAVE
+413 RYFGDAIE

-428 SRWVVRNTQKSTARA
+428 SRWVVRNTQNSTARA
-443 LLAEGAASF
+443 LLAEGTASF

-459 PIAGGLLTYGAEQAA
+459 PIAGGLLTYGAEQVA
-474 DVLGIA
+474 DGLGIP

-504 AGLLLFTAG
+504 AGLFLFTAG
-513 LTGAGAYGVHQNVKY
+513 LTLSGAYGVRENVRY
-528 FARHRKMWEAAGLT
+528 FAKHRKMWEATGLT

-601 AELENS
+601 AELQNS

-618 EYQEKGLLPKVE
+618 EYQDKGLLPKVE
-630 AVGDNQFRITKEGV
+630 AVGENQFRITKEGV

-668 TRELQQRLGEGHF
+668 TRELQQRLGEKHS

-710 TGIAVADITKGLPE
+710 TGVTVADITKGLPE

-793 QLAGLNPGEGAIS
+793 QLAGLKSGEGAVS

-858 VIREAKPESTPAEAE
+858 AIREAKPESTPAEAE
-873 KAAWQELGEQV
+873 KAAWQELGELV

-943 LTAAD
+943 LAAAD
-948 SLDKVRAAYANVLQS
+948 SLAKVRAAYSSVLQHD
-963 EPAAVS
+963 PASVS

-1013 AGSGGAPVS
+1013 EGSGGAPVS

-1033 VRVTS
+1033 VSAAAPAELRRDKRVTKD
-1038 YEFESSAA
+1038 EFESSAA
-1046 TPQEVAREAQEILD
+1046 TPQEVAREAQEILN

-1072 QGVFVDD
+1072 QDVFVDD

-1085 AGDYWCG
+1085 AGGFWCG

-1124 RFRHDTASI
+1124 RFQQNVGAI

-1161 QSCNC
+1161 QSCNA
-1166 YVYVEDAAHDER
+1166 YVFVEDAAHDER

-1187 NMCDD
+1187 NMRDD

-1203 RETGLSDAE
+1203 RETGLSDTE

-1300 NVVMKQGLLDF
+1300 NIVLKQGLLDF

-1336 VTSLKQGRKLSGKK
+1336 VSLLKQGRKLSGKK

-1357 GISTATQEGTEQML
+1357 GITTATQEGSEQML
-1371 YDLEMLRGQ
+1371 YDLEQLRAQ

-1393 AQMWDGVTEVDPVGQ
+1393 AQMWDGKTAVDPVGQ

-1448 SMSMQRAT
+1448 SMSMTQRKLVDSLRADPDLQPFMNCVAT
-1456 PEMEQIKAA
+1456 VESAKDRSTFDGQEHFFGDLSDDVINKVQKFLPENINLQGAQHTLTSEDVWHMYRGHCLDSFIYDNQISITYDDIRMIPDIVRNYDSVKADKKSGKWGLVFLKKYGNITYRYIA
-1465 AVKNG
+1465 NISRKHDDSKTRHITLKTGWLEKCTGAEDDFTSIQSQAQTASHFPRTAMITQLEASIKQNYAQEARKFAQEAKKHG
-1470 SFMKA
+1470 RTLHA
-1475 PNGKPTRLTE
+1475 PNGKITNLTPV
-1485 HQWLQVRTGAFKGW
+1485 QWLAVRLQSFKNW
-1499 FGDWEKVAEL
+1499 FGDWENDAE
-1509 TFDGSEYNNE
+1509 
-1519 TCLKML
+1519 
-1525 VEEAGTPFV
+1525 
-1534 NDETGI
+1534 
-1540 EAEINNR
+1540 
-1547 QRGKITSGKAQR
+1547 
-1559 KSRESGFS
+1559 
-1567 TGVHNYVAAHIRRL
+1567 
-1581 FKHAVHI
+1581 
-1588 GDYRDKNASDDILAI
+1588 NAS
-1603 KRFVCPVRIKGVEAF
+1603 
-1618 AYMTVK
+1618 
-1624 ELKQHGHK
+1624 
-1632 IYTLELD
+1632 
-1639 TIERLGGNLDEHF
+1639 
-1652 EEMLNPAPSKDIV
+1652 
-1665 ARLKALSK
+1665 KA
-1673 TFFEDVSK
+1673 
-1681 VVDENG
+1681 VDENG
-1687 EPLVVYHGTEYP
+1687 EPKVFYHHTNAEFTEFLHSKRGKTDAGWLGAGFYFYGIEDEG
-1699 KQINIFK
+1699 KGY
-1706 VGKNGYLGPGIYFT
+1706 GKNVMECFLNVREPYYASDDDMFRLSEADSIEESEAFT
-1720 PEMRTALNYTGIYGG
+1720 ESL
-1735 EGVVYKCF
+1735 
-1743 VNMHNPFVIS
+1743 
-1753 FADKPAK
+1753 
-1760 VILDIVSM
+1760 
-1768 GAYEKRIEQQSNE
+1768 IE
-1781 SKLLMKGDISK
+1781 D
-1792 LRRKGYDGV
+1792 GYDGV
-1801 VWLPKYAYDAN
+1801 YYD
-1812 SFTAGEMMVFK
+1812 GDLRQEMMVFE

-1836 FDGSNADITFSVTGG
+1836 FDGSNADITFSVIG
-1851 KNLAAVHS
+1851 
-1859 IPVDAMLDVEKKLGG
+1859 
-1874 LPKPSIA
+1874 PKA
-1881 ITRLDKPYSW
+1881 KTWDKYKH
-1891 GYSERVY
+1891 R
-1898 LIGKPELADPQKGN
+1898 
-1912 LVYDRDAWTGK
+1912 
-1923 GPFLLEGGG
+1923 
-1932 AYDYRKGEYFEPT
+1932 
-1945 LEEFVART
+1945 
-1953 IKKKGQEDGS
+1953 
-1963 SFRGQSAVAIGTM
+1963 SFT
-1976 DAVKAHREK
+1976 
-1985 LSDTDT
+1985 
-1991 SNAQKAETDEALE
+1991 
-2004 ELIENVVKLSK
+2004 
-2015 KGLNE
+2015 
-2020 DAVAMVLARVC
+2020 
-2031 WRSSPMN
+2031 
-2038 HGAPSEMKTSRD
+2038 
-2050 TAKRILNELG
+2050 
-2060 VRVKDIKK
+2060 
-2068 PLVDSFMKAVAGLQ
+2068 
-2082 NELEDYLESVPQ
+2082 
-2094 RAVMFN
+2094 
-2100 EWEYAVMPESMKG
+2100 
-2113 TPGLDE
+2113 
-2119 MLERNGIKP
+2119 
-2128 VWHDGTEEGRR
+2128 
-2139 AALAGLVDNPVVSF
+2139 
-2153 SVIGRNART
+2153 
-2162 WGKYTDRAFV
+2162 
-2172 GRDDGMWRAEIDARQ
+2172 GRDDGMLRAEIDASR
-2187 AKLKRAPLHRT
+2187 AKLTPRAFLGDAGDEYRLLVAGKAMPFGLQDDLEKLREQQKLIDEYYHILFET
-2198 DDSLVREVEKRLAFF
+2198 DDIDKAEAYSAEHGMTKEWHEAHNELGKGVRDFVIQQLQLAGVRGEGKYGSLTKMYGRFLGLIMTSIITGKV
-2213 REKLNERER
+2213 NED
-2222 WEPVSKLW
+2222 V
-2230 AAGEYDGRTYGE
+2230 AAELDKMSGG
-2242 MDFLMRTLRGAG
+2242 
-2254 LEFENM
+2254 NM
-2260 QQMAG
+2260 KC
-2265 LGVCSIVLDANG
+2265 LKDILDY
-2277 TSAAKRL
+2277 
-2284 LRVVELPGV
+2284 E
-2293 EGFNRLG
+2293 
-2300 EVLDFPELYEA
+2300 ELYEA
-2311 YPELKKV
+2311 YPDLKWL
-2318 PVRWMDDNFR
+2318 PVSVADLGYQLRGQLTVKGDYPDSIMLNERLDN
-2328 YRGMFS
+2328 
-2334 SEGRFKKPFIA
+2334 EGR
-2345 ARRNRTDG
+2345 R
-2353 GKLSTLLHEV
+2353 STLLHEI
-2363 QHWIQQHEGF
+2363 QHAIQTIEEFARGGTAEMASKLLEKQVRQYRIRLEHLRHEQRWLYAVDTAKDHLKRMLRLLKRPRAILKMGERFAVHEMQHVPTMAAQAIEMMWKEYTEIAMRDYGDSV
-2373 AFGMLPD
+2373 AYAPGDGYRLPGHGD
-2380 EGMDYKMSAGEIEA
+2380 KKATLVAVEELLEKLKALPSRRAGTLRGRRQKVEAEIERLYEENKHKLNMTDMSGSELYLRLAGEIES
-2394 RNVQARR
+2394 RNVQERRNWTMAERLAR
-2401 YWNAEERSA
+2401 
-2410 IPFNET
+2410 PFNET
-2416 LEYPGEALVTFSM
+2416 LEYPGEALVTYNM
-2429 QSVTADWQNTLHGY
+2429 
-2443 LNNPPLPGTP
+2443 
-2453 AHTHDMVVCPTPAVM
+2453 
-2468 QMVGAKGLDMVVTPG
+2468 
-2483 VLDKV
+2483 
-2488 MRGKHAV
+2488 
-2495 SVVALEQ
+2495 
-2502 LPAAM
+2502 
-2507 ADPICIAVSDTP
+2507 
-2519 GCLEV
+2519 
-2524 VTELKEGQ
+2524 
-2532 HNVLVAVQLNSH
+2532 
-2544 QTNNALVKVNRIAS
+2544 
-2558 MYGKERI
+2558 ER
-2565 GNLMNHPMLYWNKA
+2565 
-2579 KARPWLA
+2579 
-2586 SYRLQLPAIIQPK
+2586 
-2599 RASGRK
+2599 
-2605 ILKHED
+2605 
-2611 LVKYKMDTGLSFAME
+2611 
-2626 KASLRALDL
+2626 ASLRALDL

-2736 KLQQTDELNRL
+2736 KLQQADELNRL

-2780 RLELFLKDR
+2780 RLEMFLKDR

-2812 RGKMAAD
+2812 LGKMAAD

-2898 LLGRVRWKE
+2898 MLGRAKWKE
-2907 KLQAERRRA
+2907 KLQAERRRS
-2916 NYDRARISRNF
+2916 NYDRAQISRNF

-2955 LARGFMSYSQLML
+2955 LVMGSMSYSQLML

-3051 VEEWLALSETQREAR
+3051 VEEWLALSKAQREAR

-3073 AAAKGEQPD
+3073 AAAKGELPD

-3092 MREKLEASRKAD
+3092 MREKLEASRKAG

-3171 AMREMLNE
+3171 AMRAMLNE

-3268 ITREWRTLLSN
+3268 ISREWRTLLSN

-3312 AKVNAMMNR
+3312 AKVNALMHR
-3321 LLGKVMGAYAVSR
+3321 LLGKVLGAYAVSR

-3344 QVSSV
+3344 QVSAV

-3357 VPEQVLVGD
+3357 VPEQVLAGD

-3386 ARAMSGQTEISAEE
+3386 ARAMSGRTEISAEE

-3442 EANMEAIGYM
+3442 EANMDAIGYV

-3498 DRAAQPHLRTQKGYW
+3498 DRAAQPQLRTQKGYW

-3590 KQFAWNVFA
+3590 KQFAWNILA

-3615 RSTMLGGRPWNSSLV
+3615 RSTLLGGRPWNSSLV

-3638 MYTYGKREVKYIAEE
+3638 MYTYGKRELKNIDKGA
-3653 ESWDKH
+3653 SWDKH
-3659 VQALCGFARALGAA
+3659 IQALCGFTRALGSA
-3673 GGWWQGNSRVAVG
+3673 GGWFQNNSRVAIG

-3691 ALAVAAI
+3691 TLAAAAI
-3698 SNIVRFGK
+3698 SNITRFTK
-3706 DAVKKV
+3706 DLIKKIT
-3712 VGED
+3712 D

>member
-1 MNTEESQSFGIV
+1 M
-13 GSGDNLGFIPLP
+13 SGRNYGLVPRMDLP
-25 GQATDAETQ
+25 DEQRSEAVQ
-34 LARLED
+34 LARLAD
-40 FMNAGYDAE
+40 FMNAEYDAD
-49 AAKRAREYYGEG
+49 AAKRARDYYGEG
-61 VPIEHIAEEDKSYF
+61 VPIEHISAEDKSYF
-75 VGAAFARIKGVPN
+75 VGAAYARIKGVPR
-88 NPEVYWRAQR
+88 NPEAYWLANKQ
-98 KDIPDVEREQMFE
+98 DVPDMEREDMYEALGKE
-111 LLGAELR
+111 L
-118 QQVRGKWDERQARIK
+118 QQQTRSAWDEQQAK
-133 AVEESL
+133 LAAVRESL
-139 GRMDVYVRGDE
+139 KRMDMYVRGDD
-150 LGEVFSEQDLANV
+150 FSEQDLANV
-163 RGVTDAETMA
+163 RSALDVKTMD
-173 DAEAVRSW
+173 DAEAVRNW
-181 MRTYM
+181 MLTYM
-186 LPLAGKDDA
+186 KPLGGVDDS
-195 EEVLRTL
+195 EQVMRML

-214 TSPRRAE
+214 QDEQRAE
-221 LAYDAMMHWA
+221 MAYNAMLHWA
-231 EGMKQSGKVGVTD
+231 EGVKQSNKVGLSD
-244 EFIVGVGKKLSNWGK
+244 EFIVAVGKKLSNWGK
-259 AAHLMAPA
+259 ALEQMQPLAAI
-267 VAMAPVG
+267 APVG
-274 NPDFP
+274 SPD
-279 SMLSDEA
+279 
-286 MAGQQAELVRRQEEY
+286 AGLLLPQQQVNAQLQEHRERTEEY
-301 ARHENARSILRAAIN
+301 ERHQASRSILRAAIN
-316 KSLELGDDVSWWKGA
+316 KSMELGDGVTWWEGA
-331 ARTASQMAGDSSA
+331 ARTAAQMAGESA
-344 YLLPG
+344 PYLVPG
-349 VGMYTGTADLLVGGA
+349 FGVLSGTADTLVRGA
-364 TETVDRFALQGLS
+364 TETVDQMQLAGLS
-377 GDAAAGQAAIETG
+377 GTEAAGQTLIDTG
-390 VQALVEL
+390 VQAAVEL
-397 MPWGR
+397 MPLGK
-402 VGGKGLSSFTR
+402 VGGMGLSAVTR
-413 RYFGDAVE
+413 RLFGEAME
-421 KGTAGKF
+421 NGRAGQF
-428 SRWVVRNTQKSTARA
+428 ARWVVRSTQKSTARA
-443 LLAEGAASF
+443 LLVEGTASF

-459 PIAGGLLTYGAEQAA
+459 PIVAGLATYGAEGVA
-474 DVLGIA
+474 DMVGMK
-480 HAQSRE
+480 HGKSRE
-486 FTECF
+486 FADCF
-491 DELKALYTDPYQA
+491 EELTQLFDDPKQA
-504 AGLLLFTAG
+504 GGLLLFTIG
-513 LTGAGAYGVHQNVKY
+513 LTGGSAYGVHQNVKY

-618 EYQEKGLLPKVE
+618 EYQDKGLLPKVE
-630 AVGDNQFRITKEGV
+630 AVGDNQFHITKEGV

-651 GADAYLQHAIDE
+651 GADAYLQHVIDE

-668 TRELQQRLGEGHF
+668 TRELQQRLGEEHF
-681 VDLRAELADA
+681 VDLRMELADA

-786 RDFAHRE
+786 RYFAHRE
-793 QLAGLNPGEGAIS
+793 QLAGLKPGEGAVS

-815 VAFDGRQVL
+815 VVFDGRQVL
-824 GQTIMTLPGNVR
+824 GQTIMPLPGNVR

-858 VIREAKPESTPAEAE
+858 VIREANPESTPAEAE
-873 KAAWQELGEQV
+873 AQAWQELGEVV
-884 QRARAAVLKA
+884 QRARSAVLKA
-894 DSAAEIEEVK
+894 DSSAEIEEVK
-904 PGDKMSI
+904 PGDEMSI

-943 LTAAD
+943 LAAAD
-948 SLDKVRAAYANVLQS
+948 SLAKVRAAYSSVLQHD
-963 EPAAVS
+963 PAAVS

-1022 EVVQQAGENYE
+1022 EVVKQAGENYE
-1033 VRVTS
+1033 LRVAKD
-1038 YEFESSAA
+1038 EFESSAA
-1046 TPQEVAREAQEILD
+1046 TPQEAAREAQEILD

-1085 AGDYWCG
+1085 AGGFWCG

-1109 TKGKHGVIAGRELTG
+1109 AKGKHGVIAGRELTG
-1124 RFRHDTASI
+1124 RFQQNVGAI
-1133 YVWKRTN
+1133 YVWRRTS

-1161 QSCNC
+1161 QSCNA
-1166 YVYVEDAAHDER
+1166 YVFVEDAAHDER

-1187 NMCDD
+1187 NMRDD

-1249 PMDAEIICNLTRSIR
+1249 PMDAEVICNLTRSIR
-1264 EQGRVEEIQRRCC
+1264 EQSRVEEIQRRCC

-1300 NVVMKQGLLDF
+1300 NVVLKQGLLNF

-1336 VTSLKQGRKLSGKK
+1336 VTLLKQGRKLSGKK

-1371 YDLEMLRGQ
+1371 YDLELLRGQ

-1393 AQMWDGVTEVDPVGQ
+1393 AQMWDGVTAVDPVGQ

-1418 QVRAEAEMTTDEYLE
+1418 QARTEGEMDAEEYLE
-1433 EQARKAAAEAVPSLF
+1433 SHLDDATGEFSFSIFNERRWANDVWPTRAMKKIEADWLERLDAYIAEYQAAKANPNMKRPMGREIYVCPTPGVLSLVGVTSRDVVTTRHALDHDMFTKHGMTRKALRHLPSAISDPICIAESQSVPGALEILTTLTETVEDSKTKALVKKNVLVALHVGLKSTETPALIVSKIASAYGKNRIKTILDTHKILYWNDQKGKVMLNNYRLQLPQAIQHDLSTGNIWDFNDLVKYKQQNKFSF
-1448 SMSMQRAT
+1448 SM
-1456 PEMEQIKAA
+1456 
-1465 AVKNG
+1465 
-1470 SFMKA
+1470 
-1475 PNGKPTRLTE
+1475 
-1485 HQWLQVRTGAFKGW
+1485 
-1499 FGDWEKVAEL
+1499 
-1509 TFDGSEYNNE
+1509 
-1519 TCLKML
+1519 
-1525 VEEAGTPFV
+1525 
-1534 NDETGI
+1534 
-1540 EAEINNR
+1540 
-1547 QRGKITSGKAQR
+1547 
-1559 KSRESGFS
+1559 
-1567 TGVHNYVAAHIRRL
+1567 
-1581 FKHAVHI
+1581 
-1588 GDYRDKNASDDILAI
+1588 
-1603 KRFVCPVRIKGVEAF
+1603 
-1618 AYMTVK
+1618 
-1624 ELKQHGHK
+1624 
-1632 IYTLELD
+1632 
-1639 TIERLGGNLDEHF
+1639 ER
-1652 EEMLNPAPSKDIV
+1652 
-1665 ARLKALSK
+1665 
-1673 TFFEDVSK
+1673 
-1681 VVDENG
+1681 
-1687 EPLVVYHGTEYP
+1687 
-1699 KQINIFK
+1699 
-1706 VGKNGYLGPGIYFT
+1706 
-1720 PEMRTALNYTGIYGG
+1720 
-1735 EGVVYKCF
+1735 
-1743 VNMHNPFVIS
+1743 
-1753 FADKPAK
+1753 
-1760 VILDIVSM
+1760 
-1768 GAYEKRIEQQSNE
+1768 
-1781 SKLLMKGDISK
+1781 
-1792 LRRKGYDGV
+1792 
-1801 VWLPKYAYDAN
+1801 
-1812 SFTAGEMMVFK
+1812 
-1823 PNQIKSATDNRGT
+1823 
-1836 FDGSNADITFSVTGG
+1836 
-1851 KNLAAVHS
+1851 NLAAVHS
-1859 IPVDAMLDVEKKLGG
+1859 LSPEKFLGALELGG
-1874 LPKPSIA
+1874 MPMPSVA
-1881 ITRLDKPYSW
+1881 ITRLDRPYGW
-1891 GYSERVY
+1891 GGAGNIMLVGRPALVDPKAGTEVYS
-1898 LIGKPELADPQKGN
+1898 
-1912 LVYDRDAWTGK
+1912 RDAWTGNFPRVVHK
-1923 GPFLLEGGG
+1923 VIGKKERSDSVSDLRDMRTKYQATGDYNSDIHQL
-1932 AYDYRKGEYFEPT
+1932 DYRINMDYGGEKTSRSDMDYGLRQRTGKALFAWQSGYQPRPKTKEATRVHEWLTKEVASRLRRYVSLSPDEYHEKWPEIK
-1945 LEEFVART
+1945 EEVRQEIEKVYRESSV
-1953 IKKKGQEDGS
+1953 IKKAPTPEAAEKRLTSWVNVALRAFDAYSPSALEKELEDVKKIDARVLDIEANLDMLAKYADKHKKAYEEWIVQKLNAWFSKERYIHGTKKEATLDNLAEYMLGKKSRGEETGLAFS
-1963 SFRGQSAVAIGTM
+1963 SGLVR
-1976 DAVKAHREK
+1976 AHQAERLYSLEDIKERREK
-1985 LSDTDT
+1985 LTDSEISKSMKEET
-1991 SNAQKAETDEALE
+1991 HEWMSEWRDGVAEILARGSVGHDFSVRDDAMETLSKVKGAPTAEKLRTALRKMFRGASNLQTLLNDAEVINAGVEALKS
-2004 ELIENVVKLSK
+2004 LH
-2015 KGLNE
+2015 
-2020 DAVAMVLARVC
+2020 A
-2031 WRSSPMN
+2031 
-2038 HGAPSEMKTSRD
+2038 
-2050 TAKRILNELG
+2050 
-2060 VRVKDIKK
+2060 
-2068 PLVDSFMKAVAGLQ
+2068 
-2082 NELEDYLESVPQ
+2082 ELEDYMEAVPQ
-2094 RAVMFN
+2094 RAVRMN
-2100 EWEYAVMPESMKG
+2100 EWEYAVMPE
-2113 TPGLDE
+2113 GLKKNKAVMAGLRE
-2119 MLERNGIKP
+2119 NGIRP
-2128 VWHDGTEEGRR
+2128 RFHDGTEEGRK
-2139 AALAGLVDNPVVSF
+2139 AALAGLVNDAKVSF
-2153 SVIGRNART
+2153 NVIGPSAKT
-2162 WGKYTDRAFV
+2162 WPKYVDRAFA
-2172 GRDDGMWRAEIDARQ
+2172 GRDDGKMRAEIDASR
-2187 AKLKRAPLHRT
+2187 AKLKWEDLRGKNVAAYRRIVAGWDNLPEAERKQ
-2198 DDSLVREVEKRLAFF
+2198 VETFA
-2213 REKLNERER
+2213 EQVYDWQDESQKLNSTPENEFLEQYNKVIKLRDTLKPQRAEIR
-2222 WEPVSKLW
+2222 SLLNKIFVEHGGGAAVVLNMKDAELDELALSLWGPYVESKVEDMLDLRPLW
-2230 AAGEYDGRTYGE
+2230 HGGMKLADVLEY
-2242 MDFLMRTLRGAG
+2242 
-2254 LEFENM
+2254 
-2260 QQMAG
+2260 
-2265 LGVCSIVLDANG
+2265 
-2277 TSAAKRL
+2277 
-2284 LRVVELPGV
+2284 
-2293 EGFNRLG
+2293 
-2300 EVLDFPELYEA
+2300 PELYEA
-2311 YPELKKV
+2311 YPELADIT
-2318 PVRWMDDNFR
+2318 VRYATMDTA
-2328 YRGMFS
+2328 RGRALYHDGEHEILINRNL
-2334 SEGRFKKPFIA
+2334 EGEWRSIH
-2345 ARRNRTDG
+2345 
-2353 GKLSTLLHEV
+2353 SILLHEI
-2363 QHWIQQHEGF
+2363 QHHIQNIEGF
-2373 AFGMLPD
+2373 AKGGNPSSARRLVDNRAAMGDADAMALRERSD
-2380 EGMDYKMSAGEIEA
+2380 MELYDRIAGEIEA
-2394 RNVQARR
+2394 RNVQARYGWSMDR
-2401 YWNAEERSA
+2401 REA
-2410 IPFNET
+2410 IPFNST
-2416 LEYPGEALVTFSM
+2416 LEYPGEALVTYNM
-2429 QSVTADWQNTLHGY
+2429 
-2443 LNNPPLPGTP
+2443 
-2453 AHTHDMVVCPTPAVM
+2453 
-2468 QMVGAKGLDMVVTPG
+2468 
-2483 VLDKV
+2483 
-2488 MRGKHAV
+2488 
-2495 SVVALEQ
+2495 
-2502 LPAAM
+2502 
-2507 ADPICIAVSDTP
+2507 
-2519 GCLEV
+2519 
-2524 VTELKEGQ
+2524 
-2532 HNVLVAVQLNSH
+2532 
-2544 QTNNALVKVNRIAS
+2544 
-2558 MYGKERI
+2558 ER
-2565 GNLMNHPMLYWNKA
+2565 
-2579 KARPWLA
+2579 
-2586 SYRLQLPAIIQPK
+2586 
-2599 RASGRK
+2599 
-2605 ILKHED
+2605 
-2611 LVKYKMDTGLSFAME
+2611 
-2626 KASLRALDL
+2626 ASLRALDL

-2660 RFSREDAGRLGNGA
+2660 RFGREDAGRLGNGA

-2736 KLQQTDELNRL
+2736 KLQQADELNRL

-2766 LDTAMMKVARECRR
+2766 LDTAIMKVARECRR
-2780 RLELFLKDR
+2780 RLEIFLKDR

-2840 RINDAK
+2840 LINDAK
-2846 RKLDALDATDA
+2846 RKLNALDATDA

-2898 LLGRVRWKE
+2898 LLGRARWKE

-2916 NYDRARISRNF
+2916 NYDRAQISRNF

-2945 KARKRTIGKN
+2945 KARKRTIAKN
-2955 LARGFMSYSQLML
+2955 LAMGSMSYSQLML

-3051 VEEWLALSETQREAR
+3051 VEEWLALSEAQREVR

-3073 AAAKGEQPD
+3073 AAAKGELPD
-3082 NVPSEDVLER
+3082 NVPSEDALER
-3092 MREKLEASRKAD
+3092 MREKLEASRKAG

-3115 KRYESPLHCTKEA
+3115 RRYESPLHCTKEA
-3128 MLFAILTFEQEDYA
+3128 MLFAILTFEQDDYV

-3235 RQYHHQMLNWGTS
+3235 RQYHNQMLNWGTS

-3268 ITREWRTLLSN
+3268 ISREWRTLLSN

-3344 QVSSV
+3344 QVSGV

-3412 VQGAH
+3412 VEGAH

-3442 EANMEAIGYM
+3442 EANMDAIGYV
-3452 DRKCNTLA
+3452 DRKGNTLA

-3498 DRAAQPHLRTQKGYW
+3498 DRAAQPQLRTQKGYW

-3590 KQFAWNVFA
+3590 KQFAWNILA

-3615 RSTMLGGRPWNSSLV
+3615 RSTLLGGRPWNSSLV

-3638 MYTYGKREVKYIAEE
+3638 MYTYGKREVRNVAEG

-3712 VGED
+3712 VGEEE

>member
-1 MNTEESQSFGIV
+1 MNTEMSQDAGFV
-13 GSGDNLGFIPLP
+13 VSGRNYGLVPMQ

-40 FMNAGYDAE
+40 FMNAGYDAD

-61 VPIEHIAEEDKSYF
+61 VPIEHISEEDKSF
-75 VGAAFARIKGVPN
+75 FAGAAFARIKGVPN
-88 NPEVYWRAQR
+88 NPEAYWHAQK

-118 QQVRGKWDERQARIK
+118 QQVRSRWDERQARIK

-150 LGEVFSEQDLANV
+150 FGEAFSEQDLANV
-163 RGVTDAETMA
+163 RGVMDAETMA
-173 DAEAVRSW
+173 DAEAVRAW

-195 EEVLRTL
+195 EEVLRTV

-221 LAYDAMMHWA
+221 MAYNAMLHWA
-231 EGMKQSGKVGVTD
+231 EGMKQSGKVGVAD
-244 EFIVGVGKKLSNWGK
+244 EFIVGVGKKISNWGK

-279 SMLSDEA
+279 IMLSDEA
-286 MAGQQAELVRRQEEY
+286 MAGQQAELASRHEEY
-301 ARHENARSILRAAIN
+301 ARHKNARSILRAAIN
-316 KSLELGDDVSWWKGA
+316 KSLELGDNVSWWKGA

-349 VGMYTGTADLLVGGA
+349 VGMYTGTADLLMGGA

-397 MPWGR
+397 TPWGR
-402 VGGKGLSSFTR
+402 VGGKGFSAFTR
-413 RYFGDAVE
+413 RYFGEAIE
-421 KGTAGKF
+421 KGTAGKL
-428 SRWVVRNTQKSTARA
+428 SRWVVRNTQNSTMRA
-443 LLAEGAASF
+443 LVAEGTVSF

-459 PIAGGLLTYGAEQAA
+459 PIAGGLMTYGAEQAA
-474 DVLGIA
+474 DVLGIP
-480 HAQSRE
+480 HGQSRE
-486 FTECF
+486 FTACF

-504 AGLLLFTAG
+504 AGLFLFTAG
-513 LTGAGAYGVHQNVKY
+513 LTGAGAYGVRENVRY
-528 FARHRKMWEAAGLT
+528 FAKHRKMWEAAGLA

-564 EGWETDP
+564 EGWESDP

-576 RVLKVNKDFAERG
+576 RVLKANKDIAERG

-618 EYQEKGLLPKVE
+618 EYQDEGLLPKVE
-630 AVGDNQFRITKEGV
+630 AVGNNQFRITKESV
-644 DITLDAR
+644 DITLDAQ

-663 VDRMQ
+663 VDSIQ
-668 TRELQQRLGEGHF
+668 TRELQQRLGKEHF
-681 VDLRAELADA
+681 IDLRAELADA
-691 VSTIAGGAAM
+691 VSTIAGNAAM
-701 RAAEAASER
+701 RAAEAAGER
-710 TGIAVADITKGLPE
+710 TGIAVTDITKGLPE

-786 RDFAHRE
+786 RDFSHRE
-793 QLAGLNPGEGAIS
+793 QMAGLQAGTGAIS

-815 VAFDGRQVL
+815 VTFDGRQVL

-848 ADMMVQQRAA
+848 ADMMVQQRAQA
-858 VIREAKPESTPAEAE
+858 IREANPDSSPAEAE
-873 KAAWQELGEQV
+873 NAAWQELGEVV

-894 DSAAEIEEVK
+894 DAEAEIEEVK

-932 MQSLTAALKGN
+932 MQGLTAALKGN
-943 LTAAD
+943 LAAAD
-948 SLDKVRAAYANVLQS
+948 SLAKVRAAYASVLQNDPS
-963 EPAAVS
+963 AVS
-969 ELDTM
+969 ELDAM
-974 LNKLGVYVQDTFR
+974 LDKLGVYVQDTFR
-987 EARIEAVD
+987 EARVDAVD

-1001 ARALVT
+1001 AHALVT

-1022 EVVQQAGENYE
+1022 EVVQEAERTEAEIGKNDERFSGTGVPRSE
-1033 VRVTS
+1033 V
-1038 YEFESSAA
+1038 EG
-1046 TPQEVAREAQEILD
+1046 ARESQEILN
-1060 GMVPGSNAPAEM
+1060 GMVPGSNAPAGM

-1085 AGDYWCG
+1085 AGGFWCG

-1109 TKGKHGVIAGRELTG
+1109 AKGKHGVIAGRELTG
-1124 RFRHDTASI
+1124 KFQQNVGAI

-1161 QSCNC
+1161 QSCNA
-1166 YVYVEDAAHDER
+1166 YVFEEDAEHDER

-1187 NMCDD
+1187 NMRDD

-1203 RETGLSDAE
+1203 RETGLSDTE

-1249 PMDAEIICNLTRSIR
+1249 PMDAEVICNLTRSIR
-1264 EQGRVEEIQRRCC
+1264 DQGRVEEIQRRCC

-1336 VTSLKQGRKLSGKK
+1336 VSLLKQGRKLSGKK

-1357 GISTATQEGTEQML
+1357 GITTATQEGTEQML
-1371 YDLEMLRGQ
+1371 YDLEQLRAQ

-1393 AQMWDGVTEVDPVGQ
+1393 AQMWDGKTEVDPVAQ

-1418 QVRAEAEMTTDEYLE
+1418 QVRAEGEMDVEEYLA
-1433 EQARKAAAEAVPSLF
+1433 EQARKEAVEAVPSLF
-1448 SMSMQRAT
+1448 SMEMEKRKLEDNQVKISNKAIVTFKDGVVRGSKSHVLRSDGREEWAQFPEISELKAVGLPRAGIYMEVGDASYGFLHLAIRHAAELEELYPDVSVSDAVEMFVDEVFSKLSRVHGSFVGKGRKKKVEADTARYERKGKEKKKRVTLRFNKSENKEYYTFISAFEADADKPFSGAKVEKDGLTCAVTVELDGKAPGLPTGATLKPSSARQQHSRRPVKDDNITPNSKVKGEDIDFEFLRKAKHPDVETGARFRDTNFSASLTAVT
-1456 PEMEQIKAA
+1456 PEMDERYMA
-1465 AVKNG
+1465 AVKRGDMDAAARMVHDVARMRGYMADSDYQGSECFNG
-1470 SFMKA
+1470 TAPSANAYFDTDDERYEAWENGDFEGTVSLADFVRRGMDSGELEWLVTSPGAYQRADKYKRESIDAIRKA
-1475 PNGKPTRLTE
+1475 KASKRGKVTIYRAVPADIKEGSVRNGDWVTLSKAYAE
-1485 HQWLQVRTGAFKGW
+1485 YHISLQ
-1499 FGDWEKVAEL
+1499 DWEKGRIIKQAVSMDDVWW
-1509 TFDGSEYNNE
+1509 DGNDVNEWGYDDGKEYAYRN
-1519 TCLKML
+1519 T
-1525 VEEAGTPFV
+1525 A
-1534 NDETGI
+1534 
-1540 EAEINNR
+1540 NNR
-1547 QRGKITSGKAQR
+1547 KLLDAVTYDQNGDVVPLSRRFDYSSPDVSFHVIGQKAKTWDKYKGKA
-1559 KSRESGFS
+1559 
-1567 TGVHNYVAAHIRRL
+1567 
-1581 FKHAVHI
+1581 
-1588 GDYRDKNASDDILAI
+1588 
-1603 KRFVCPVRIKGVEAF
+1603 F
-1618 AYMTVK
+1618 A
-1624 ELKQHGHK
+1624 
-1632 IYTLELD
+1632 
-1639 TIERLGGNLDEHF
+1639 
-1652 EEMLNPAPSKDIV
+1652 
-1665 ARLKALSK
+1665 
-1673 TFFEDVSK
+1673 
-1681 VVDENG
+1681 
-1687 EPLVVYHGTEYP
+1687 
-1699 KQINIFK
+1699 
-1706 VGKNGYLGPGIYFT
+1706 
-1720 PEMRTALNYTGIYGG
+1720 
-1735 EGVVYKCF
+1735 
-1743 VNMHNPFVIS
+1743 
-1753 FADKPAK
+1753 
-1760 VILDIVSM
+1760 
-1768 GAYEKRIEQQSNE
+1768 
-1781 SKLLMKGDISK
+1781 
-1792 LRRKGYDGV
+1792 
-1801 VWLPKYAYDAN
+1801 
-1812 SFTAGEMMVFK
+1812 
-1823 PNQIKSATDNRGT
+1823 
-1836 FDGSNADITFSVTGG
+1836 
-1851 KNLAAVHS
+1851 
-1859 IPVDAMLDVEKKLGG
+1859 
-1874 LPKPSIA
+1874 
-1881 ITRLDKPYSW
+1881 
-1891 GYSERVY
+1891 
-1898 LIGKPELADPQKGN
+1898 
-1912 LVYDRDAWTGK
+1912 
-1923 GPFLLEGGG
+1923 
-1932 AYDYRKGEYFEPT
+1932 
-1945 LEEFVART
+1945 
-1953 IKKKGQEDGS
+1953 
-1963 SFRGQSAVAIGTM
+1963 
-1976 DAVKAHREK
+1976 
-1985 LSDTDT
+1985 
-1991 SNAQKAETDEALE
+1991 
-2004 ELIENVVKLSK
+2004 
-2015 KGLNE
+2015 
-2020 DAVAMVLARVC
+2020 
-2031 WRSSPMN
+2031 
-2038 HGAPSEMKTSRD
+2038 
-2050 TAKRILNELG
+2050 
-2060 VRVKDIKK
+2060 
-2068 PLVDSFMKAVAGLQ
+2068 
-2082 NELEDYLESVPQ
+2082 
-2094 RAVMFN
+2094 
-2100 EWEYAVMPESMKG
+2100 
-2113 TPGLDE
+2113 
-2119 MLERNGIKP
+2119 
-2128 VWHDGTEEGRR
+2128 
-2139 AALAGLVDNPVVSF
+2139 
-2153 SVIGRNART
+2153 
-2162 WGKYTDRAFV
+2162 
-2172 GRDDGMWRAEIDARQ
+2172 GRDDGMLRAEIDASQ
-2187 AKLKRAPLHRT
+2187 SKLKWGVLRGKNVAAYRRIIADWDTLPKEERQVVESFAELCWERDEASKLLNEASGEEFPEVYRKARKLADEVDSKRAE
-2198 DDSLVREVEKRLAFF
+2198 VREVIGRFFQQKGADGSAAISVKNEIIDAMSTDFWAEWASDKVEEVLKSDPLAFGMN
-2213 REKLNERER
+2213 LQ
-2222 WEPVSKLW
+2222 
-2230 AAGEYDGRTYGE
+2230 D
-2242 MDFLMRTLRGAG
+2242 
-2254 LEFENM
+2254 
-2260 QQMAG
+2260 
-2265 LGVCSIVLDANG
+2265 VLDY
-2277 TSAAKRL
+2277 
-2284 LRVVELPGV
+2284 
-2293 EGFNRLG
+2293 
-2300 EVLDFPELYEA
+2300 PELYEA
-2311 YPELKKV
+2311 YPQLGEV
-2318 PVRWMDDNFR
+2318 PVYTEDLKGYNGLAGSNGWGDYIMMNRSLLDDW
-2328 YRGMFS
+2328 
-2334 SEGRFKKPFIA
+2334 ERFH
-2345 ARRNRTDG
+2345 
-2353 GKLSTLLHEV
+2353 SVLLHEV
-2363 QHWIQQHEGF
+2363 QHVIQRIEGF
-2373 AFGMLPD
+2373 AKGGNKESVQRKVKELLEGTEARMEFLERDLRWFSAVDIARDFLKDARRLRRYPNAWKRSGQRFRFARMSSSAEEVREAILRDIAERYEAFRREDTGETLLLEMEDSLLPVVHFSSLAGIEAGLAALDKIKSRKLAFRGTAAKKNRRLADLQKRYNGIKRVLD
-2380 EGMDYKMSAGEIEA
+2380 EFVHEPYELYVRLAGEIEA
-2394 RNVQARR
+2394 RNVQSRLNWTVEQRAAR
-2401 YWNAEERSA
+2401 
-2410 IPFNET
+2410 PFNDT
-2416 LEYPGEALVTFSM
+2416 LEYPGEVLVTYSM
-2429 QSVTADWQNTLHGY
+2429 
-2443 LNNPPLPGTP
+2443 
-2453 AHTHDMVVCPTPAVM
+2453 
-2468 QMVGAKGLDMVVTPG
+2468 
-2483 VLDKV
+2483 
-2488 MRGKHAV
+2488 
-2495 SVVALEQ
+2495 
-2502 LPAAM
+2502 
-2507 ADPICIAVSDTP
+2507 
-2519 GCLEV
+2519 
-2524 VTELKEGQ
+2524 
-2532 HNVLVAVQLNSH
+2532 
-2544 QTNNALVKVNRIAS
+2544 
-2558 MYGKERI
+2558 ER
-2565 GNLMNHPMLYWNKA
+2565 
-2579 KARPWLA
+2579 
-2586 SYRLQLPAIIQPK
+2586 
-2599 RASGRK
+2599 
-2605 ILKHED
+2605 
-2611 LVKYKMDTGLSFAME
+2611 
-2626 KASLRALDL
+2626 ASLRALNL

-2660 RFSREDAGRLGNGA
+2660 RFGREDAGRLGNGA
-2674 KMLGEM
+2674 KMLGEI

-2707 ASIYAKMQQDGTLPQ
+2707 AAIYARMQQDGTLPQ
-2722 VGEIKGPIYQKFLE
+2722 VGEIKGPIYQKFLD
-2736 KLQQTDELNRL
+2736 KLQQADELNRL

-2766 LDTAMMKVARECRR
+2766 LDTAMLKVARECRR

-2789 ELERIDH
+2789 ELERIEH

-2819 AYRRMERARQYMNL
+2819 AYRRMERAREYMNL

-2846 RKLDALDATDA
+2846 RKLDALDATDT

-2898 LLGRVRWKE
+2898 LLGRAKWKE

-2916 NYDRARISRNF
+2916 NYDRAQISRNF
-2927 RTKLADVQRK
+2927 RTKLADVQSI

-2945 KARKRTIGKN
+2945 KARKRTIGKK
-2955 LARGFMSYSQLML
+2955 LAMGTMSYSQLML
-2968 ALEPKLGKEFT
+2968 ALEPQLGKEFT

-2991 RLQLGTQQL
+2991 RLQTGTQQL
-3000 HRRMFSTLSEITG
+3000 HRRMYSTLSEITG

-3039 RFTETCRMTPEE
+3039 RITETCRMTPEE
-3051 VEEWLALSETQREAR
+3051 VEEWLALSKAQRDAR
-3066 RKQADEE
+3066 RKQAEEE
-3073 AAAKGEQPD
+3073 AAATGELPD
-3082 NVPSEDVLER
+3082 NVPSEEALER

-3104 TTPKEYVVTVE
+3104 TTPKEYVVTIE

-3128 MLFAILTFEQEDYA
+3128 MLFAILTFEQEDYT

-3171 AMREMLNE
+3171 AMREILNE
-3179 QGLTMAAVYEAH
+3179 QGLTMAAIYEAH

-3206 FDIAKAK
+3206 FDIAKVK

-3295 DTIHGWCKL
+3295 DMIHGWCKM

-3321 LLGKVMGAYAVSR
+3321 MFGRVMGAYAVSR

-3344 QVSSV
+3344 QVSAV

-3357 VPEQVLVGD
+3357 VPEQVLAGD
-3366 AVAQQLTY
+3366 AVAQQLVY
-3374 RHIGF
+3374 RHIGL

-3412 VQGAH
+3412 VEGSH

-3442 EANMEAIGYM
+3442 EANMDAIGYV

-3466 AVYRAAKRENKD
+3466 AVYRTAKRENKN

-3486 RRIAIETAGMAI
+3486 RRVAIETAGMVI
-3498 DRAAQPHLRTQKGYW
+3498 DRAAQPQLRTQKGYW

-3565 LVLALIDYVRGYWY
+3565 LVLALIDYVRGYWPG
-3579 DDEEDKWEKRA
+3579 DDEEDKWKPA
-3590 KQFAWNVFA
+3590 KQFIWNVFA

-3610 LEGWG
+3610 LEGWA
-3615 RSTMLGGRPWNSSLV
+3615 RSTVLGGRQWNSSLV

-3638 MYTYGKREVKYIAEE
+3638 MYTYGKREVKYISED

-3691 ALAVAAI
+3691 ALAAAAI

-3706 DAVKKV
+3706 DVVKKV
-3712 VGED
+3712 EGEEE

>member
-1 MNTEESQSFGIV
+1 M
-13 GSGDNLGFIPLP
+13 
-25 GQATDAETQ
+25 
-34 LARLED
+34 
-40 FMNAGYDAE
+40 
-49 AAKRAREYYGEG
+49 
-61 VPIEHIAEEDKSYF
+61 
-75 VGAAFARIKGVPN
+75 
-88 NPEVYWRAQR
+88 
-98 KDIPDVEREQMFE
+98 
-111 LLGAELR
+111 
-118 QQVRGKWDERQARIK
+118 
-133 AVEESL
+133 
-139 GRMDVYVRGDE
+139 
-150 LGEVFSEQDLANV
+150 
-163 RGVTDAETMA
+163 
-173 DAEAVRSW
+173 
-181 MRTYM
+181 
-186 LPLAGKDDA
+186 
-195 EEVLRTL
+195 
-202 DGLEDEFFEVIG
+202 
-214 TSPRRAE
+214 
-221 LAYDAMMHWA
+221 
-231 EGMKQSGKVGVTD
+231 
-244 EFIVGVGKKLSNWGK
+244 
-259 AAHLMAPA
+259 
-267 VAMAPVG
+267 
-274 NPDFP
+274 
-279 SMLSDEA
+279 
-286 MAGQQAELVRRQEEY
+286 Y
-301 ARHENARSILRAAIN
+301 A
-316 KSLELGDDVSWWKGA
+316 
-331 ARTASQMAGDSSA
+331 
-344 YLLPG
+344 
-349 VGMYTGTADLLVGGA
+349 GTADVLVTGG
-364 TETVDRFALQGLS
+364 TETVDRMALS
-377 GDAAAGQAAIETG
+377 GLTDAEAAGQAAIQTG
-390 VQALVEL
+390 TQAAVEL
-397 MPWGR
+397 LPFGK
-402 VGGKGLSSFTR
+402 VGGWGLSKVTR
-413 RYFGDAVE
+413 RLFGE
-421 KGTAGKF
+421 SMEQGRAGKF
-428 SRWVVRNTQKSTARA
+428 ARWVVRNTQKSTARA
-443 LLAEGAASF
+443 LVAEGAASF

-459 PIAGGLLTYGAEQAA
+459 PIADGLMTYGAEQTF
-474 DVLGIA
+474 DLLGVP
-480 HAQSRE
+480 HGQSRE
-486 FTECF
+486 FVACF
-491 DELKALYTDPYQA
+491 DELKALFTDPHQA
-504 AGLLLFTAG
+504 AGLFLFTAG
-513 LTGAGAYGVHQNVKY
+513 LTGAGAVGVRENVRY
-528 FARHRKMWEAAGLT
+528 FAKHRKMWEAAGLT

-564 EGWETDP
+564 DGWESDP

-618 EYQEKGLLPKVE
+618 EYQGQGLLPKVE
-630 AVGDNQFRITKEGV
+630 AVGENQFRITKEGG

-663 VDRMQ
+663 VDRVK
-668 TRELQQRLGEGHF
+668 TLELQQRLGEGHS

-710 TGIAVADITKGLPE
+710 TGVAVTDITRGLPE
-724 WLADGIVKRGQITL
+724 WLADGIVKRGQVTL

-786 RDFAHRE
+786 RDFARRE
-793 QLAGLNPGEGAIS
+793 QLAGLKPGEGAIS
-806 ISRTRNEQA
+806 ISRTRNEQT
-815 VAFDGRQVL
+815 VSFDGRQVL
-824 GQTIMTLPGNVR
+824 GQTIMMLPGNVR

-848 ADMMVQQRAA
+848 ADMMVQQRAQAILEGGLKSAASREELTIVSGNTSYKDAQEQLANVAEDIRNDETGITVPINTTQRNKLTSPKARRKSIANGFTGSQHNA
-858 VIREAKPESTPAEAE
+858 VAAKIGSVFKHAMLLGAYNDRNNDPNIESMKRFATPIMVDGERAMAFLTVKSSFQKKGVRGEKARNEVISRLYSVELDEIVKLDGQLKRLEHLQQNASASSSEEIISRFEEKVKSVFSEKSAMNDAEAE
-873 KAAWQELGEQV
+873 AQAWQELGEVV

-894 DSAAEIEEVK
+894 DPQANVEEVK
-904 PGDKMSI
+904 PGDRMSI

-932 MQSLTAALKGN
+932 MQGLTAALKGN
-943 LTAAD
+943 LAAAD
-948 SLDKVRAAYANVLQS
+948 SLAKVRAAYASVLQND
-963 EPAAVS
+963 PAAVS
-969 ELDTM
+969 ELDAM
-974 LNKLGVYVQDTFR
+974 LGKLGVYVQNTFR
-987 EARIEAVD
+987 EARVEAVD

-1022 EVVQQAGENYE
+1022 EVVQQAQEKYE
-1033 VRVTS
+1033 GRSTRDEVG
-1038 YEFESSAA
+1038 SSAVS
-1046 TPQEVAREAQEILD
+1046 PREEVREAQEILD

-1072 QGVFVDD
+1072 RGVFVDD

-1085 AGDYWCG
+1085 AGGFWCG
-1092 MIDKHKLR
+1092 MIDKNLLR

-1109 TKGKHGVIAGRELTG
+1109 AKGKHGVIAGRELTG
-1124 RFRHDTASI
+1124 RFQQNVGAI

-1146 SGRHRFAKLMEDDSA
+1146 SGRHRFAKLMEDDTA
-1161 QSCNC
+1161 QSCNA
-1166 YVYVEDAAHDER
+1166 YVFVEDAEHDER

-1187 NMCDD
+1187 NMRDD

-1203 RETGLSDAE
+1203 RETGLSDTE

-1227 GALIGRFAREELW
+1227 GALIGRFAHEELW

-1249 PMDAEIICNLTRSIR
+1249 PMDAEVICNLTRSIR
-1264 EQGRVEEIQRRCC
+1264 DQGRVEEIQRRCC
-1277 MLLDEKKSWEYIGA
+1277 MLLDEKKSWDYIGG

-1324 WIERNIKAINES
+1324 WIEKNIKAINES
-1336 VTSLKQGRKLSGKK
+1336 VTLLKQGRKLSGKK
-1350 RAEAERL
+1350 RKDAERL
-1357 GISTATQEGTEQML
+1357 GITTATQEGTEEML
-1371 YDLEMLRGQ
+1371 YDLELLRGQ
-1380 FEMIGSYPDLVAA
+1380 FEMIGSYPDLVAQ

-1448 SMSMQRAT
+1448 SANMQRAT
-1456 PEMEQIKAA
+1456 PEMAEIKEAA
-1465 AVKNG
+1465 ERNG
-1470 SFMKA
+1470 TFMKA
-1475 PNGKPTRLTE
+1475 PNGKPTKLTE
-1485 HQWLQVRTGAFKGW
+1485 RQWLQVRTGAFKQW
-1499 FGDWEKVAEL
+1499 FGDWEKVARFNSAVQQLLSMSEVASITGTEFAPDGRKL
-1509 TFDGSEYNNE
+1509 TDKVTEFWNKEYGGVAKNPVLGDVVLD
-1519 TCLKML
+1519 TRSVKASIAHGVGRLKSAAFAVVHDVIERGVL
-1525 VEEAGTPFV
+1525 VEIAPDWKGRGEDSYVIAAPVQIGNTAYV
-1534 NDETGI
+1534 CEVVVMKGETRTGFYLHEVQI
-1540 EAEINNR
+1540 KEKLLDVFKTGVIT
-1547 QRGKITSGKAQR
+1547 GTSGASKSILLDVWQR
-1559 KSRESGFS
+1559 
-1567 TGVHNYVAAHIRRL
+1567 
-1581 FKHAVHI
+1581 
-1588 GDYRDKNASDDILAI
+1588 
-1603 KRFVCPVRIKGVEAF
+1603 
-1618 AYMTVK
+1618 VK
-1624 ELKQHGHK
+1624 Q
-1632 IYTLELD
+1632 
-1639 TIERLGGNLDEHF
+1639 IEENC
-1652 EEMLNPAPSKDIV
+1652 
-1665 ARLKALSK
+1665 
-1673 TFFEDVSK
+1673 SK

-1687 EPLVVYHGTEYP
+1687 EPLVVYHGSLQWF
-1699 KQINIFK
+1699 QIFNDGNERHQSGAPDGTIFANDNREIAVSFVDYYGGNAENVILNANDERHARMPWGVYRK
-1706 VGKNGYLGPGIYFT
+1706 GGIYPLFMNLKNPLVVDFEGMTWHGEKYDIKDVNWYAVEARKKGHDGLIIRNVIDVGFT
-1720 PEMRTALNYTGIYGG
+1720 DTNDVPPSTDYVAFE
-1735 EGVVYKCF
+1735 
-1743 VNMHNPFVIS
+1743 
-1753 FADKPAK
+1753 
-1760 VILDIVSM
+1760 
-1768 GAYEKRIEQQSNE
+1768 SNQ
-1781 SKLLMKGDISK
+1781 
-1792 LRRKGYDGV
+1792 V
-1801 VWLPKYAYDAN
+1801 
-1812 SFTAGEMMVFK
+1812 
-1823 PNQIKSATDNRGT
+1823 KSATDNRGT
-1836 FDGSNADITFSVTGG
+1836 FDGGNADITFSVIG
-1851 KNLAAVHS
+1851 
-1859 IPVDAMLDVEKKLGG
+1859 
-1874 LPKPSIA
+1874 PKA
-1881 ITRLDKPYSW
+1881 KTW
-1891 GYSERVY
+1891 
-1898 LIGKPELADPQKGN
+1898 
-1912 LVYDRDAWTGK
+1912 DRYK
-1923 GPFLLEGGG
+1923 
-1932 AYDYRKGEYFEPT
+1932 
-1945 LEEFVART
+1945 
-1953 IKKKGQEDGS
+1953 
-1963 SFRGQSAVAIGTM
+1963 
-1976 DAVKAHREK
+1976 H
-1985 LSDTDT
+1985 
-1991 SNAQKAETDEALE
+1991 
-2004 ELIENVVKLSK
+2004 
-2015 KGLNE
+2015 
-2020 DAVAMVLARVC
+2020 
-2031 WRSSPMN
+2031 
-2038 HGAPSEMKTSRD
+2038 
-2050 TAKRILNELG
+2050 
-2060 VRVKDIKK
+2060 
-2068 PLVDSFMKAVAGLQ
+2068 
-2082 NELEDYLESVPQ
+2082 
-2094 RAVMFN
+2094 
-2100 EWEYAVMPESMKG
+2100 
-2113 TPGLDE
+2113 
-2119 MLERNGIKP
+2119 
-2128 VWHDGTEEGRR
+2128 
-2139 AALAGLVDNPVVSF
+2139 
-2153 SVIGRNART
+2153 
-2162 WGKYTDRAFV
+2162 RAFT
-2172 GRDDGMWRAEIDARQ
+2172 GRDDGMQRAEIDASG
-2187 AKLKRAPLHRT
+2187 AKLKAYSYSQDSTVVIPRFRAFIGFVRSYIRQHGRMQAVT
-2198 DDSLVREVEKRLAFF
+2198 DDWTGKQPSIDSYDEVLFIRRALEKIGVKFKSLGELVDSGVLEAVLSPTNANIGAFLKKT
-2213 REKLNERER
+2213 EWQPEGMSGYTKLE
-2222 WEPVSKLW
+2222 
-2230 AAGEYDGRTYGE
+2230 D
-2242 MDFLMRTLRGAG
+2242 
-2254 LEFENM
+2254 
-2260 QQMAG
+2260 
-2265 LGVCSIVLDANG
+2265 VLDY
-2277 TSAAKRL
+2277 
-2284 LRVVELPGV
+2284 
-2293 EGFNRLG
+2293 
-2300 EVLDFPELYEA
+2300 PELYEA
-2311 YPELKKV
+2311 YPQLRQV
-2318 PVRWMDDNFR
+2318 PVLWQKAPK
-2328 YRGMFS
+2328 YRGLTTISQTTGDVWVNMN
-2334 SEGRFKKPFIA
+2334 EGLAPERMI
-2345 ARRNRTDG
+2345 
-2353 GKLSTLLHEV
+2353 STLLHEV
-2363 QHWIQQHEGF
+2363 QHVIQFIEGY
-2373 AFGMLPD
+2373 AAGTYDFGELRGWMSDNGYL
-2380 EGMDYKMSAGEIEA
+2380 EQALTMDNREIYARLAGEIES
-2394 RNVQARR
+2394 RNVQMRQD
-2401 YWNAEERSA
+2401 WTMDERLA
-2410 IPFNET
+2410 KPFNET
-2416 LEYPGEALVTFSM
+2416 LEYPGEAITVRAENLGTPEARFMGDGGVTFSM
-2429 QSVTADWQNTLHGY
+2429 PSVNTIFTA
-2443 LNNPPLPGTP
+2443 
-2453 AHTHDMVVCPTPAVM
+2453 
-2468 QMVGAKGLDMVVTPG
+2468 
-2483 VLDKV
+2483 
-2488 MRGKHAV
+2488 
-2495 SVVALEQ
+2495 S
-2502 LPAAM
+2502 
-2507 ADPICIAVSDTP
+2507 
-2519 GCLEV
+2519 
-2524 VTELKEGQ
+2524 
-2532 HNVLVAVQLNSH
+2532 
-2544 QTNNALVKVNRIAS
+2544 
-2558 MYGKERI
+2558 
-2565 GNLMNHPMLYWNKA
+2565 
-2579 KARPWLA
+2579 
-2586 SYRLQLPAIIQPK
+2586 
-2599 RASGRK
+2599 
-2605 ILKHED
+2605 
-2611 LVKYKMDTGLSFAME
+2611 ME

-2651 WQAACENWG
+2651 WQAACESWG
-2660 RFSREDAGRLGNGA
+2660 RFAREDAGRLGNGA

-2780 RLELFLKDR
+2780 RLEQFLKDR

-2819 AYRRMERARQYMNL
+2819 AYRRMERAREYMNL

-2898 LLGRVRWKE
+2898 LLGRARWKE

-2916 NYDRARISRNF
+2916 NYDRAQISRNF

-2945 KARKRTIGKN
+2945 KARKRTIGKK
-2955 LARGFMSYSQLML
+2955 LAMGSMSYSQLML
-2968 ALEPKLGKEFT
+2968 ALEPQLGKEFT

-2991 RLQLGTQQL
+2991 RLQTGTQQL

-3039 RFTETCRMTPEE
+3039 RISETCRMTPEE
-3051 VEEWLALSETQREAR
+3051 VEEWLSLSKAARDAR
-3066 RKQADEE
+3066 RKLAEEE
-3073 AAAKGEQPD
+3073 AGAKGELPD
-3082 NVPSEDVLER
+3082 NVPSEDVLEK
-3092 MREKLEASRKAD
+3092 MREKLEASRKAG
-3104 TTPKEYVVTVE
+3104 TSPKEYVVTIE
-3115 KRYESPLHCTKEA
+3115 KRYESPLHCTKDA
-3128 MLFAILTFEQEDYA
+3128 MLFAILTFEQEDYT

-3171 AMREMLNE
+3171 AMREILNE
-3179 QGLTMAAVYEAH
+3179 QGMTMAAIYEAH

-3295 DTIHGWCKL
+3295 DMIHGWCKM

-3321 LLGKVMGAYAVSR
+3321 MLGRVMGAYAVSR

-3344 QVSSV
+3344 QVSAV

-3357 VPEQVLVGD
+3357 VPEQVLAGD

-3412 VQGAH
+3412 VEGSH
-3417 LEEAAML
+3417 LEEAANL

-3442 EANMEAIGYM
+3442 EANMDAIGYV

-3478 GLVPDAEL
+3478 GPVPDAEL
-3486 RRIAIETAGMAI
+3486 RRVAIETAGMAI

-3550 GAWIGGALSFGVLNS
+3550 GAWIVGALSFGVLNS
-3565 LVLALIDYVRGYWY
+3565 LVLALIDYVRGYWPG
-3579 DDEEDKWEKRA
+3579 DDEEDKWKPA
-3590 KQFAWNVFA
+3590 KQFVWNVFA

-3610 LEGWG
+3610 FEGWA
-3615 RSTMLGGRPWNSSLV
+3615 RSSVLGGRPWNSSLV

-3638 MYTYGKREVKYIAEE
+3638 MYTYGRREVKYISEG

-3659 VQALCGFARALGAA
+3659 VQALCGCARALGAA

-3691 ALAVAAI
+3691 ALAAA
-3698 SNIVRFGK
+3698 SMANVVRFGK
-3706 DAVKKV
+3706 DLMKKV